1 MAKYLKK
8 FSNLYSGQ
16 HFMNLDDSYF
26 IKLNT
31 VVGVDG
37 PPNEIP
43 ANAVDFNT
51 GDLWYFDD
59 IALVYTLDKD
69 EPRPSF

>member
-8 FSNLYSGQ
+8 FSDLYSGQ

-26 IKLNT
+26 IKLST
-31 VVGVDG
+31 VVGVDR

-51 GDLWYFDD
+51 GDLWYFED
-59 IALVYTLDKD
+59 IAPVYVLDKD
-69 EPRPSF
+69 EPRPPF

>member
-1 MAKYLKK
+1 MAKCLKK
-8 FSNLYSGQ
+8 FGDLYNGQ
-16 HFMNLDDSYF
+16 HFMNLDNSYF
-26 IKLNT
+26 IKLST

-51 GDLWYFDD
+51 GDLWYFED
-59 IALVYTLDKD
+59 IAPVYILDKD
-69 EPRPSF
+69 EPRPPF

>member
-8 FSNLYSGQ
+8 FSDLYSGQ

-26 IKLNT
+26 IKLST
-31 VVGVDG
+31 VVGIDG
-37 PPNEIP
+37 PSNEIP
-43 ANAVDFNT
+43 ANAVDFKT

-59 IALVYTLDKD
+59 IAPVYVLGKN
-69 EPRPSF
+69 EPRPPF

>member
-1 MAKYLKK
+1 MAKCLKK
-8 FSNLYSGQ
+8 FSDLYSGQ

-26 IKLNT
+26 IKLST
-31 VVGVDG
+31 VVGIDG

-43 ANAVDFNT
+43 ANAVDLKT

-59 IALVYTLDKD
+59 IAPVYTLDKD
-69 EPRPSF
+69 ESRPSF

>member
-1 MAKYLKK
+1 MAKRLKK
-8 FSNLYSGQ
+8 FGDLYNGQ

-26 IKLNT
+26 IKLSA

-37 PPNEIP
+37 PSNEIP

-51 GDLWYFDD
+51 GDLWYFED
-59 IALVYTLDKD
+59 ITPVYVLDKD
-69 EPRPSF
+69 ESRPPF

>member
-1 MAKYLKK
+1 MAKRLKK
-8 FSNLYSGQ
+8 FGDLYNGQ

-26 IKLNT
+26 IKLST

-51 GDLWYFDD
+51 GDLWYFED
-59 IALVYTLDKD
+59 IAPVYTLDKD
-69 EPRPSF
+69 ESRPSF